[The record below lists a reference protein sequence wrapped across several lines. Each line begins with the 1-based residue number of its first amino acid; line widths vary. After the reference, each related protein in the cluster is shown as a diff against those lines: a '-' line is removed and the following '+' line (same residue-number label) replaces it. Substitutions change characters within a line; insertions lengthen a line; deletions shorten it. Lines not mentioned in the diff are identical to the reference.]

1 MQYLT
6 IKNLY
11 FKYKQ
16 SSMPIFQDLSLEFE
30 QGWSC
35 IVGANGSGKSTLL
48 KLISKEYKAQGGSI
62 KGNDLSY
69 YCAQS
74 TENMPDD
81 LEDFMLTYTGKAF
94 KIRDLL
100 EIKDSWVYSWETLS
114 HGERKRLQL
123 ALALFGEPD
132 VLLIDEPT
140 NHLDMRSKDIVIEA
154 LKSFKGIG
162 ILVSH
167 DRKLLDTLARVTIIV
182 KNQETISYKT
192 SYSNAIDEH
201 YKNLEHLKNNNLK
214 QNRELKKLKKSIQ
227 SQHEK
232 VSQSKKR
239 MSKKTLKKGDSDA
252 KGKIDMARF
261 TGKDK
266 NDGRLVAKLQAKEK
280 KILDSSVKTDKT
292 YSVGITVNATRNRNI
307 FPLVIKKS
315 ILKMSEDKILSY
327 PLLTINQHTKV
338 GIVGDNGSGKSS
350 FIESLISTMDLK
362 EEYLYIP
369 QEISQEEG
377 KKLFDDINELPNE
390 IKGEI
395 YTIIRRLSSDP
406 IKLQDSFSPSPGEIR
421 KLIIAQGL
429 LQNPS
434 LIILDEPTNH
444 MDLDSIISLEL
455 ALQEYNGAMIII
467 SHDQAFLDAIVT
479 DLWSFTKERENH
491 YITEDEHI
499 THKEHFSIASS
510 CF

>member
-1 MQYLT
+1 MHYLT

-16 SSMPIFQDLSLEFE
+16 SSILIFENLNLEFQE
-30 QGWSC
+30 GWSC
-35 IVGANGSGKSTLL
+35 VVGTNGSGKSTLL
-48 KLISKEYKAQGGSI
+48 KLISKEMKAQNGSI

-100 EIKDSWVYSWETLS
+100 NIQDSWIYLWETLS

-123 ALALFGEPD
+123 ALALFQEPD

-140 NHLDMRSKDIVIEA
+140 NHLDMTSKDIVIEA

-167 DRKLLDTLARVTIIV
+167 DRKLLDTLSRTTIIV
-182 KNQETISYKT
+182 KNQATITYKT

-201 YKNLEHLKNNNLK
+201 YQNLEYLEKNSLK

-227 SQHEK
+227 TQHEK

-266 NDGRLVAKLQAKEK
+266 NDGTLVAKLQAKEK
-280 KILDSSVKTDKT
+280 KILDSNIKVEKT
-292 YSVGITVNATRNRNI
+292 YKTGISVNAQRNRNI
-307 FPLVIKKS
+307 FPLVFEKN
-315 ILKMSEDKILSY
+315 ILKLSEEKILSF
-327 PLLTINQHTKV
+327 PILSIDEHDKIA
-338 GIVGDNGSGKSS
+338 IVGDNGSGKSS
-350 FIESLISTMDLK
+350 FIEYVLSINDL
-362 EEYLYIP
+362 EGEYLYIP
-369 QEISQEEG
+369 QEISEEKS
-377 KKLFDDINELPNE
+377 KKIFDDINDLPRE
-390 IKGEI
+390 VKGEI
-395 YTIIRRLSSDP
+395 YTIIQRLSSDSK
-406 IKLQDSFSPSPGEIR
+406 KLQDSYSPSPGELR
-421 KLIIAQGL
+421 KLMIAQGL

-444 MDLDSIISLEL
+444 MDLDSIISLES

-467 SHDQAFLDAIVT
+467 SHDQVFLDAIATEV
-479 DLWSFTKERENH
+479 WAFRKESESLYVVEEEN
-491 YITEDEHI
+491 
-499 THKEHFSIASS
+499 
-510 CF
+510 